1 MYLPSEIWCSKRFF
15 IYHRLKIWLQIYCVQ
30 STRWKLLL
38 SFSTGFVQIILRD
51 LGGIPHW
58 TPLRDRQSFISALFT
73 SLFVLQNYL
82 GTGKILLKD
91 EAEYE
96 SGDEK
101 KIERKKE
108 NRNKIIIIIINN
120 KKSPN
125 RNILQH
131 NGREPCRAFLENSI
145 RRRLTWSL
153 RNSGISCMA
162 CWNSTGRLFIY
173 LSASDRCCLGL
184 WTVKKLVIETDKHE

>member
-1 MYLPSEIWCSKRFF
+1 MYLPSKIWCSKRFF
-15 IYHRLKIWLQIYCVQ
+15 IYRRLRIWLQIYCVQ

-96 SGDEK
+96 SGDEI

-108 NRNKIIIIIINN
+108 NRNKKIIKIIKNLPTVIYSSTMDANLAEL
-120 KKSPN
+120 SS
-125 RNILQH
+125 RILSGGVWH
-131 NGREPCRAFLENSI
+131 GVWGTAAYLVWRAEI
-145 RRRLTWSL
+145 RQ
-153 RNSGISCMA
+153 A
-162 CWNSTGRLFIY
+162 VYLFTY
-173 LSASDRCCLGL
+173 LPV
-184 WTVKKLVIETDKHE
+184 TVVA